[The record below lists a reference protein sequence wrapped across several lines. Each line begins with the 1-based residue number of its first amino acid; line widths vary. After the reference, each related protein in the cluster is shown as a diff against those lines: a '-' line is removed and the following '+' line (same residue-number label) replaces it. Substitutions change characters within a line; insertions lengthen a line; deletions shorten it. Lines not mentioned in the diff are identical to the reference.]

1 MDTDELL
8 VQRTLDGDLGSFEDL
23 VERHREVV
31 FRVAARIVGHDNADD
46 VAQDSFLK
54 AFHRLSRFRGE
65 SSFRTWL
72 LTITHNTALSAL
84 ARPSAEPHADPTS
97 DGGDGSS
104 TQPGE
109 RTPADRLEDSERR
122 DRLTEKL
129 RLLPPAHR
137 AVLVL
142 RDIEGFSY
150 EEIAQVTES
159 PVGSVKGRLF
169 RARSELIE
177 ILRSNT
183 YDWQLPR

>member
-1 MDTDELL
+1 MDSDELL
-8 VQRTLDGDLGSFEDL
+8 VKRTLSGDLDAFEGL
-23 VERHREVV
+23 VERNREVV
-31 FRVAARIVGHDNADD
+31 VRVATRIVGRDDADD

-84 ARPSAEPHADPTS
+84 ARPGMEPESEP
-97 DGGDGSS
+97 GDGRPLGQSE
-104 TQPGE
+104 P
-109 RTPADRLEDSERR
+109 RTPAERLEESERR
-122 DRLTEKL
+122 DRISGKLARLT
-129 RLLPPAHR
+129 PAHR

-142 RDIEGFSY
+142 RDIEGLSY
-150 EEIAQVTES
+150 DEIAQVTDS

-169 RARSELIE
+169 RARGELIE
-177 ILRSNT
+177 MLRANT

>member
-1 MDTDELL
+1 MDPDEHL

-23 VERHREVV
+23 VERHRDVV
-31 FRVAARIVGHDNADD
+31 FRVAARIVGHHNADD

-84 ARPSAEPHADPTS
+84 ARPSAEPQADPTPD
-97 DGGDGSS
+97 DGDTSS
-104 TQPGE
+104 TQAGE

-169 RARSELIE
+169 RARGELIE
-177 ILRSNT
+177 ILRSNS